1 LVPLSRTV
9 NWGLPPWPA
18 AGAWALAGV
27 RTSGP
32 ATVLGAA
39 TDPADD
45 EDEDEDEEE
54 EEEEEE

>member
-45 EDEDEDEEE
+45 EDEDEEEE
-54 EEEEEE
+54 EEE